1 MFTKST
7 FIYTLIK
14 MCILFAIL
22 STQACS
28 LVQWL
33 PSSNCDYVEYIR
45 FKNHVDI
52 KAECEI

>member
-1 MFTKST
+1 MFTKSI
-7 FIYTLIK
+7 FIDTLIK
-14 MCILFAIL
+14 MCLIFAIL

-33 PSSNCDYVEYIR
+33 PSSNCDYVEYVR

-52 KAECEI
+52 KAECEV